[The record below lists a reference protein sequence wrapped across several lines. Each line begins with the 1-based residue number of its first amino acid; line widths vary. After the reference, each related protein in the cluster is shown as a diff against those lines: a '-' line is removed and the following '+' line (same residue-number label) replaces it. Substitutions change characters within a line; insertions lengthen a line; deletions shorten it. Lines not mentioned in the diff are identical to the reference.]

1 VRWME
6 LALSAPRLNH
16 RMHNKLFI
24 VDNSLAIAGG
34 RNLGDPYFESG
45 KDLQF
50 GDYDVVA
57 LGPAVRALSHSF
69 DAYWNS
75 ALAVTVEGL
84 FGAAPAASA
93 LPDFERDLA
102 LHRTEMRGSDLERR
116 SASGQ
121 PFKSLL
127 AGTGSLVWANA
138 EVIYDSPDKADVESG
153 YAPGTLM
160 RRKLIE
166 ASKDANSELIVVSP
180 YFVPGEPGV
189 RMLTS
194 LRQRGV
200 RVRVL
205 TNSLASTDEPI
216 VHSGYQRY
224 RVPLLEEGVEISE
237 VKPLPGKP
245 QAGSELK
252 NASGGQFALHAK
264 VFVIDRKRIFIGSAN
279 FDRRS
284 FHLNTEVGLLIDSP
298 ELARQVV
305 ERFDAIAQPAN
316 SYVLSLAA
324 EPGALK
330 RLTWRSED
338 DGRAVETTVEPGNDR
353 VRELKVDLL
362 SLLPL
367 DELL

>member
-1 VRWME
+1 M
-6 LALSAPRLNH
+6 
-16 RMHNKLFI
+16 
-24 VDNSLAIAGG
+24 
-34 RNLGDPYFESG
+34 
-45 KDLQF
+45 
-50 GDYDVVA
+50 
-57 LGPAVRALSHSF
+57 
-69 DAYWNS
+69 
-75 ALAVTVEGL
+75 
-84 FGAAPAASA
+84 
-93 LPDFERDLA
+93 
-102 LHRTEMRGSDLERR
+102 
-116 SASGQ
+116 
-121 PFKSLL
+121 
-127 AGTGSLVWANA
+127 
-138 EVIYDSPDKADVESG
+138 
-153 YAPGTLM
+153 LM

-224 RVPLLEEGVEISE
+224 RVPLLEEGVEIYE

-245 QAGSELK
+245 QAASDLK

-305 ERFDAIAQPAN
+305 ERFDAITQPAN

-324 EPGALK
+324 EPGTLK
-330 RLTWRSED
+330 RLTWRSEE
-338 DGRAVETTVEPGNDR
+338 DGRAVLATVEPGNDR
-353 VRELKVDLL
+353 MREFKVDLL